1 MKNILKIRP
10 FGKSGAIEF
19 LLHFVYFS
27 SWVIVQSYHPTLIRE
42 TELPSSD
49 SNMKK
54 KQLAL
59 STRAIHG
66 DKMFPYKGPV
76 SLPIYQTTNYRFD
89 TSEDAIRYAKGD
101 PSVYVYTRYH
111 NPTVHD
117 VETKLALMEGAE
129 AAALF
134 SSGMAAISTSIL
146 SITRAGD
153 DIIST
158 PALYGGTYRFFRDE
172 LPKQN
177 IKVHFLDPADL
188 SRISSL
194 ATSKTSIVYF
204 ETPTNPTL
212 ALVDMAEVVRQ
223 TRIAEK
229 RIGKKITIM
238 IDNTFASILN
248 QDPFRYGVD
257 VIVESA
263 TKYLGG
269 HSDVMAGVVLGRS
282 EYVASVR
289 GLAKHYG
296 GCADP
301 FAAYLLFR
309 SLKTFELRVG
319 RQNDNALVL
328 AQTLEKN
335 RSVNRVLYPGL
346 PSHPQH
352 KLARK
357 QMSGFGGMVTIEV
370 KPSKRMPPVEA
381 AAKVCDHL
389 KIAVNAMSLGSVETL
404 VSIPVYSSH
413 VFMTDDELKRH
424 GVTSGMIRVSVGLEG
439 VEDIIADFEQALSII

>member
-1 MKNILKIRP
+1 
-10 FGKSGAIEF
+10 
-19 LLHFVYFS
+19 
-27 SWVIVQSYHPTLIRE
+27 
-42 TELPSSD
+42 
-49 SNMKK
+49 MKK
-54 KQLAL
+54 TQLSL

-66 DKMFPYKGPV
+66 DKLYAYKGPV

-89 TSEDAIRYAKGD
+89 TSEDAVRYAKGD

-129 AAALF
+129 SAVLF
-134 SSGMAAISTSIL
+134 SSGMAAITTGIL
-146 SITRAGD
+146 AITKSGD
-153 DIIST
+153 EIIST

-177 IKVHFLDPADL
+177 IKVHFLDPENL
-188 SRISSL
+188 SKISSVV
-194 ATSKTSIVYF
+194 TPKTTIVYF

-212 ALVDMAEVVRQ
+212 ALVDIAEIVRQ
-223 TRIAEK
+223 TRVAEK
-229 RIGKKITIM
+229 RIGKKITVM

-248 QDPFRYGVD
+248 QDPFSYGVD
-257 VIVESA
+257 VITESA

-269 HSDVMAGVVLGRS
+269 HSDVMAGVVLGKS
-282 EYVASVR
+282 EYLTKVR
-289 GLAKHYG
+289 GLAKHFG

-309 SLKTFELRVG
+309 SLKTFELRVE
-319 RQNDNALVL
+319 RQNKNAFIL
-328 AQTLEKN
+328 AKTLEKN
-335 RSVNRVLYPGL
+335 KNVNRVLYPGL

-352 KLARK
+352 KLAKK
-357 QMSGFGGMVTIEV
+357 QMAGFGGMVTIEV
-370 KPSKRMPPVEA
+370 KPSKKIAPVEA
-381 AAKVCDHL
+381 AAKVCDNL
-389 KIAVNAMSLGSVETL
+389 KIAVNAMSLGGVETL

-424 GVTSGMIRVSVGLEG
+424 GVTSGMIRISVGVEG
-439 VEDIIADFEQALSII
+439 VEDIISDFEQALAMI